1 MAGPAN
7 KKPFGAYLEMMV
19 VRGMILAAAAALL
32 ATGSGPAAL
41 GGSPESRVLWQ
52 GPVFAGAA
60 VVWGEETAGT
70 GSLHL
75 WTSGRARII
84 YRSKSLALTGA
95 LAASHTLLAFE
106 RSYPSCAPQP
116 NVVCPQAQDALVGP
130 PTGPFRMLVRPR
142 TCSSANV
149 GDAVAL
155 DGGVAA
161 YFELDCERNRLQVVA
176 RDVVHDGRP
185 VVLHDGFAS
194 DGCCRGIA
202 IAGRYVAWSNDRRGE
217 VVVYDR
223 LAHRLVYRV
232 RVGGGNGASELGFDL
247 QRDGKIA
254 VAYRPL
260 GSPGTRTVTIA
271 WFSPATKRPH
281 VLALRGADTRI
292 RIADDHIAL
301 ERYLSPKR
309 SALVVAGLGGGMQ
322 TVARFASPFRLRSG
336 FDFDGRRIV
345 WASDRVTATRVD
357 CPPPGQGRP
366 CVRVESGTTTLRLR
380 VLSGGAPLAID
391 RLAFVDTVAQG

>member
-1 MAGPAN
+1 
-7 KKPFGAYLEMMV
+7 MV
-19 VRGMILAAAAALL
+19 VRGIILAAAAALL

-41 GGSPESRVLWQ
+41 AGSAESRVLWQ

-60 VVWGEETAGT
+60 VVWGEESAGT
-70 GSLHL
+70 GSLRL
-75 WTSGRARII
+75 WTSGPARVV
-84 YRSKSLALTGA
+84 YTSNSLALTGT
-95 LAASHTLLAFE
+95 LAASRTLLAFE

-116 NVVCPQAQDALVGP
+116 NVACPQAQDALVGP
-130 PTGPFRMLVRPR
+130 PRGPFRTLVRPR
-142 TCSSANV
+142 TCVVADV

-161 YFELDCERNRLQVVA
+161 YVEIDCERNRLQVVV
-176 RDVVHDGRP
+176 RDVTRP
-185 VVLHDGFAS
+185 VVLHDGFVS

-202 IAGRYVAWSNDRRGE
+202 IAGRYVAWSNERRGE

-223 LAHRLVYRV
+223 LAHRLAYRA
-232 RVGGGNGASELGFDL
+232 RVGGTSDLGFDL
-247 QRDGKIA
+247 QRDAKVA

-260 GSPGTRTVTIA
+260 GSAGTRTATIA

-301 ERYLSPKR
+301 ERYLTPKR
-309 SALVVAGLGGGMQ
+309 SALVVAGLGGGTQ
-322 TVARFASPFRLRSG
+322 TVARFASPLRLRGG

-366 CVRVESGTTTLRLR
+366 CVRVESGTTTLWLR
-380 VLSGGAPLAID
+380 VLSGGASLAID